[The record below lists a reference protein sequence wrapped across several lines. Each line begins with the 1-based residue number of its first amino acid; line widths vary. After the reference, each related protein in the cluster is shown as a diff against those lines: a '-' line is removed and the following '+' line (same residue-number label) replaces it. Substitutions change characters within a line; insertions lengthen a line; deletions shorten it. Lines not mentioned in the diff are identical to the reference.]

1 MKGGKADKT
10 RRSSSGKPG
19 AKRAAPNQNKGA
31 ERPANVA
38 PKKGSRKHPE
48 VGGGSSTGEE

>member
-10 RRSSSGKPG
+10 RRSNSGKPG
-19 AKRAAPNQNKGA
+19 AKRAAPNQNKGG

-38 PKKGSRKHPE
+38 PKKGSRKRPE
-48 VGGGSSTGEE
+48 VGGGSSAGEE